1 MNFRRVLLMSDDAWT
16 DKTKIVDFA
25 LFRFKFVT
33 EEKGKPQKP
42 IIYKDDLISKTVPKF
57 V

>member
-25 LFRFKFVT
+25 LFWLKFVT